1 MLTIEYTSIFKRD
14 YKRMMKKHY
23 DMEKLEKVVKLLVT
37 NNQDELVRKYR
48 DHALKGNWK
57 GYRELHLDK
66 DWLLIYKIDDKN
78 LIINNDTYRQSW
90 WTFVISQT

>member
-14 YKRMMKKHY
+14 YKRIVKKHY
-23 DMEKLEKVVKLLVT
+23 NMKKLEKVVKLLVT
-37 NNQDELVRKYR
+37 NNQDELIRKYK

-57 GYRELHLDK
+57 GYRELHLDN

-78 LIINNDTYRQSW
+78 LILTMTRTGSHDELL
-90 WTFVISQT
+90 

>member
-1 MLTIEYTSIFKRD
+1 MLTIEYTSISKRD
-14 YKRMMKKHY
+14 LKRMGKKHY
-23 DMEKLEKVVKLLVT
+23 NMKKLEKVVKLLVT
-37 NNQDELVRKYR
+37 NNQDELIRKYK

-78 LIINNDTYRQSW
+78 LILTMTRTGSHDELL
-90 WTFVISQT
+90 

>member
-1 MLTIEYTSIFKRD
+1 MLKIEYTSIFKKD
-14 YKRMMKKHY
+14 FKRMMKKHY
-23 DMEKLEKVVKLLVT
+23 DMRKLEKVVKLLVT
-37 NNQDELVRKYR
+37 NNQEQLRRKYR

-78 LIINNDTYRQSW
+78 IILTMTRTGSHDELL
-90 WTFVISQT
+90 

>member
-23 DMEKLEKVVKLLVT
+23 DMKKLEKVATLLVT
-37 NNQDELVRKYR
+37 NNSDELIRKYR

-66 DWLLIYKIDDKN
+66 DWLLIYRIDDKN
-78 LIINNDTYRQSW
+78 LILTMIRTGSHDEL
-90 WTFVISQT
+90 F